1 MKRASLMI
9 GGIVVVLVLAGATF
23 VAARMLSAPEEP
35 AAGGGREMIHV
46 VDGGS
51 GPVQIGLHI
60 EPAAELPQTPPETAG
75 LFVRRE
81 DNSIFVGTGDIQVD
95 VEVDA
100 TGQRSTHTDFS
111 GPVLEVVITRDTVI
125 YRDTTDIPDPS
136 EGQSGEV
143 TVQQVVE
150 AVESPAELGADHPN
164 TEIQVWGSRSGDR
177 IVAEVLVYRLLDS

>member
-1 MKRASLMI
+1 
-9 GGIVVVLVLAGATF
+9 
-23 VAARMLSAPEEP
+23 MLSAPEEP
-35 AAGGGREMIHV
+35 VAGGGRELIQM

-51 GPVQIGLHI
+51 GSVQIGLHI
-60 EPAAELPQTPPETAG
+60 EPAADLPQTPPETAG

-81 DNSIFVGTGDIQVD
+81 DNSIFVGTGDIWVD

-100 TGQRSTHTDFS
+100 TGQRTTSADFS
-111 GPVLEVVITRDTVI
+111 GPVLEVVVTRDTII
-125 YRDTTDIPDPS
+125 YRDTTEIPNPS

-143 TVQQVVE
+143 TVQQVVK
-150 AVESPAELGADHPN
+150 AVDSPDELGADHPN

>member
-1 MKRASLMI
+1 MI

-23 VAARMLSAPEEP
+23 VAARMLSAPDAP
-35 AAGGGREMIHV
+35 VVGGGGELVQV

-51 GPVQIGLHI
+51 GPVQIGLRI

-81 DNSIFVGTGDIQVD
+81 DNSIFVGTGDIEVS
-95 VEVDA
+95 VEVDG
-100 TGQRSTHTDFS
+100 TGQRTTSADFS
-111 GPVLEVVITRDTVI
+111 GPVLEVVVTRDTVI
-125 YRDTTDIPDPS
+125 YRDTTKIPDPS

-143 TVQQVVE
+143 IVQQVIE
-150 AVESPAELGADHPN
+150 AVESPEELGADQPT

-177 IVAEVLVYRLLDS
+177 IVAEVLIYRLLDS